1 MRKLVKEEL
10 VLKEKA
16 PSAHGDG
23 DNSDGGRSSV
33 DVVLCAEPAAVAEG
47 GGGQQGSRRRR
58 RRVEIEQIGAPKKA
72 FKAADAGSDDASG
85 VDRNSETLRFTYSE
99 TFRKW
104 PIGDLAF
111 GINYFMRKK
120 KGAGFW
126 GILTLGICVMVCI
139 LQGNLAVA
147 SVYAGS
153 DSVQLKGDGII
164 VELYQDMIMEILLWL
179 PVKDLLRFKCV
190 SKGGTN
196 LFPIQFLG
204 LRFCKGD
211 DNEDEDAVAI
221 WGWKGFPNWFSV
233 FLSAGHFPPLLL
245 LT

>member
-10 VLKEKA
+10 VLKEKGGGA
-16 PSAHGDG
+16 EGVDLRKLLCPPSAHGDG

-120 KGAGFW
+120 ACRKVQAFGGF
-126 GILTLGICVMVCI
+126 
-139 LQGNLAVA
+139 
-147 SVYAGS
+147 
-153 DSVQLKGDGII
+153 
-164 VELYQDMIMEILLWL
+164 
-179 PVKDLLRFKCV
+179 
-190 SKGGTN
+190 
-196 LFPIQFLG
+196 
-204 LRFCKGD
+204 
-211 DNEDEDAVAI
+211 
-221 WGWKGFPNWFSV
+221 
-233 FLSAGHFPPLLL
+233 
-245 LT
+245 